1 MAKKSRRA
9 AARYSQL
16 SKAKKKKQR
25 GRPSFQTGMVS
36 APESQEIAE
45 PRPIKPPVSKTTP
58 TTPRARP
65 EPKRAAATYQYVKAD
80 LKRLG
85 ILAGMM
91 IIILI
96 VLTFVLG

>member
-1 MAKKSRRA
+1 MAKKSRRV

-16 SKAKKKKQR
+16 SKAKRKKQR
-25 GRPSFQTGMVS
+25 GRPSLQTGMVS

-45 PRPIKPPVSKTTP
+45 PTPIKPAVSKTTP
-58 TTPRARP
+58 RAQP
-65 EPKRAAATYQYVKAD
+65 GPKRATAAYQYVRAD
-80 LKRLG
+80 LKRIG

-91 IIILI
+91 VIILI

>member
-9 AARYSQL
+9 AAKYSQL
-16 SKAKKKKQR
+16 SKSKKKKQR
-25 GRPSFQTGMVS
+25 GSPSLQTGMVS
-36 APESQEIAE
+36 VPESQEIAE
-45 PRPIKPPVSKTTP
+45 PTPIKPPVSRTTP

-65 EPKRAAATYQYVKAD
+65 ELRRAAATYQYVRAD

-91 IIILI
+91 VIILI

>member
-1 MAKKSRRA
+1 MAKKSRRV

-16 SKAKKKKQR
+16 SKAKRKKQR
-25 GRPSFQTGMVS
+25 GRPALQTGMVS

-45 PRPIKPPVSKTTP
+45 PTPIKPPVSKTTP
-58 TTPRARP
+58 RAQP
-65 EPKRAAATYQYVKAD
+65 GPKRATAAYQYVRAD
-80 LKRLG
+80 LKRIG

>member
-1 MAKKSRRA
+1 MAKKSRRV

-16 SKAKKKKQR
+16 SKAKRKKQR
-25 GRPSFQTGMVS
+25 GRPSLQTGMVS

-45 PRPIKPPVSKTTP
+45 PTPIKPPVSKTTP
-58 TTPRARP
+58 RAQP
-65 EPKRAAATYQYVKAD
+65 GPKRATAAYQYVRAD
-80 LKRLG
+80 LKRIG

>member
-1 MAKKSRRA
+1 MAKKSRRVA
-9 AARYSQL
+9 AKYSQL

-25 GRPSFQTGMVS
+25 GSPSLQTGMVS

-45 PRPIKPPVSKTTP
+45 PTPIKPAVSKTTP
-58 TTPRARP
+58 RAQP
-65 EPKRAAATYQYVKAD
+65 GPKRATAAYQYVRAD
-80 LKRLG
+80 LKRIG

>member
-1 MAKKSRRA
+1 MAKKSRRVA
-9 AARYSQL
+9 AKYSQL
-16 SKAKKKKQR
+16 SKAKRKKQR
-25 GRPSFQTGMVS
+25 GSPSLQTGMVS

-45 PRPIKPPVSKTTP
+45 PKPIKPAVSKTTP
-58 TTPRARP
+58 RAQP
-65 EPKRAAATYQYVKAD
+65 GPKRATAAAYQYVRAD
-80 LKRLG
+80 LKRIG

>member
-1 MAKKSRRA
+1 MAKKSRRVA
-9 AARYSQL
+9 VKYSQL

-25 GRPSFQTGMVS
+25 GRPSLQTGMVS

-45 PRPIKPPVSKTTP
+45 PTPIKPAVSKAM
-58 TTPRARP
+58 PRAQPGLR
-65 EPKRAAATYQYVKAD
+65 RAAATYQYVRAD

-91 IIILI
+91 GSILV

>member
-1 MAKKSRRA
+1 MAKKSRRVA
-9 AARYSQL
+9 AKYSQL
-16 SKAKKKKQR
+16 SKAKRKKQR
-25 GRPSFQTGMVS
+25 GRPSLQTGMVS

-45 PRPIKPPVSKTTP
+45 PTPIKPPVSKTTP
-58 TTPRARP
+58 RAQP
-65 EPKRAAATYQYVKAD
+65 GPKRATAAYQYVRAD
-80 LKRLG
+80 LKRIG

>member
-1 MAKKSRRA
+1 MAKKSRRVA
-9 AARYSQL
+9 AKYSQL
-16 SKAKKKKQR
+16 SKAKRKKQR
-25 GRPSFQTGMVS
+25 GRPSLQTGMVS

-45 PRPIKPPVSKTTP
+45 PTPIKPPVSKTTP
-58 TTPRARP
+58 RAKP
-65 EPKRAAATYQYVKAD
+65 GPKRATAAYQYVRAD
-80 LKRLG
+80 LKRIG

>member
-25 GRPSFQTGMVS
+25 GSPSLQTGMVS
-36 APESQEIAE
+36 APEFQEIAE
-45 PRPIKPPVSKTTP
+45 PTPIKPPVSKTTP
-58 TTPRARP
+58 KAQP
-65 EPKRAAATYQYVKAD
+65 ELRRAAAAYQYVRAD

-91 IIILI
+91 VIILV